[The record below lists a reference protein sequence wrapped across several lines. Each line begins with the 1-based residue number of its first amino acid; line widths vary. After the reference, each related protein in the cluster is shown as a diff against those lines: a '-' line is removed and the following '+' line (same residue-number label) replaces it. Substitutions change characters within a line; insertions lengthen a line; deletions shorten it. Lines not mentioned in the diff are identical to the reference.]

1 MKEII
6 LIKNG
11 ELALK
16 GLNRSNFEDAM
27 IKQLRRRLKPL
38 GEVEIKKAQSTV
50 FVQPAD
56 EHFDFDE
63 ALRRVSM
70 IFGIAAF
77 SRAAVCDK
85 DMDDI
90 IAKGVPYLKDAL
102 AGVKTFKVDA
112 KRADKRFPLDSPQIC
127 ARFGEVLLEAYPH
140 LKVDVKNP
148 DIRVVVEVRDFAAY
162 VRAGQLHGA
171 GGMPVPTGGKAGI
184 LISGGIDSPVAA
196 WMMAKRGIE
205 LFAVHFA
212 SPPYTGPRAEMK
224 VKELLRKVAAYSG
237 RIKLAVVPFTE
248 IQEQISE
255 NCKEE
260 YITLIMRRYMLRIAE
275 ILARRH
281 DCKALITGES
291 VGQVASQTMAALGV
305 TDAATDM
312 LVLRPLIGM
321 DKEEIIAIS
330 RKIDTFDISTLPYED
345 CCTVFTPKHPRTR
358 PELDK
363 VIEAEGALAADEMIK
378 RAVDSTV
385 FEWIE

>member
-102 AGVKTFKVDA
+102 AGV
-112 KRADKRFPLDSPQIC
+112 Q
-127 ARFGEVLLEAYPH
+127 
-140 LKVDVKNP
+140 
-148 DIRVVVEVRDFAAY
+148 VV
-162 VRAGQLHGA
+162 
-171 GGMPVPTGGKAGI
+171 
-184 LISGGIDSPVAA
+184 GGIAGNLKSGEGSAFP
-196 WMMAKRGIE
+196 MLCNR
-205 LFAVHFA
+205 F
-212 SPPYTGPRAEMK
+212 
-224 VKELLRKVAAYSG
+224 KELL
-237 RIKLAVVPFTE
+237 
-248 IQEQISE
+248 
-255 NCKEE
+255 C
-260 YITLIMRRYMLRIAE
+260 
-275 ILARRH
+275 
-281 DCKALITGES
+281 
-291 VGQVASQTMAALGV
+291 GV
-305 TDAATDM
+305 T
-312 LVLRPLIGM
+312 
-321 DKEEIIAIS
+321 K
-330 RKIDTFDISTLPYED
+330 KKY
-345 CCTVFTPKHPRTR
+345 
-358 PELDK
+358 
-363 VIEAEGALAADEMIK
+363 LAAVRGIAGIFLLQHLDHHIVCRLVDK
-378 RAVDSTV
+378 RNHNLLSVHFKIA
-385 FEWIE
+385 